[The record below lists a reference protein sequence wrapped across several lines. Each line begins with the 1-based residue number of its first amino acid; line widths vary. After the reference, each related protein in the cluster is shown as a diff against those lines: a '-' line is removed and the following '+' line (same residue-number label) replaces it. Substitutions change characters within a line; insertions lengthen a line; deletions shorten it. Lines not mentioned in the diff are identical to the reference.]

1 MLYQSNE
8 MYLPL
13 NFVEEIF
20 FYGSSV
26 NCWAADQDP
35 GIFFGQRSD
44 SEEDNTLS
52 SKCSGNDPLAKLTLM
67 ADP

>member
-26 NCWAADQDP
+26 NCWATDQDP
-35 GIFFGQRSD
+35 GIFFGRRSD
-44 SEEDNTLS
+44 SEED
-52 SKCSGNDPLAKLTLM
+52 KYPFE
-67 ADP
+67 